1 MTTMLATTVV
11 MFNGPIADESGTKVR
26 IAQWG
31 SLALIDGRGDVE
43 LLSLIEA
50 LDEKIGGQLQ
60 RFWPRA
66 ASLDSQLE
74 SLPQVLPFQMQGSGV
89 IRKMRKIK

>member
-50 LDEKIGGQLQ
+50 LDEKNRRPI
-60 RFWPRA
+60 A
-66 ASLDSQLE
+66 AFLA
-74 SLPQVLPFQMQGSGV
+74 
-89 IRKMRKIK
+89 